1 MEPVSEMSKLWTDQ
15 LPMKYVVLVS
25 PREITSQIYSCIEFS
40 PREITSQIYSCIE
53 LQIFITTSLFT
64 LPPALFAL
72 LFQLLFVF
80 FFREKS

>member
-15 LPMKYVVLVS
+15 LPMKYVVLV
-25 PREITSQIYSCIEFS
+25 S